1 MLILYAIIVGF
12 IGGAA
17 VSAGAARMYHIPQT
31 QAMGAF
37 RTLGEL
43 NACQGDKIS
52 HFSFGFGFLLNS
64 AAAAVST
71 GALTQ
76 DVLHRVI
83 PNFSAGILLFKNKS
97 VEETLHNPYK
107 MFIVGGFVGAI
118 VMAFLVSLSRLV
130 PTEVALIAKEILT
143 PAANLMIN
151 PVMPIV
157 FLLAALDAGKITG
170 TWAVILGGLAHIIMG
185 NGTPGIILGI
195 LIGQSIQDN
204 KGLNKTTVIMIGIS
218 VILLV
223 SIAYFRGI
231 FSKIGF

>member
-12 IGGAA
+12 LAGAA
-17 VSAGAARMYHIPQT
+17 VSAGAARMYHIPKT

-64 AAAAVST
+64 AASAVAT

-83 PNFSAGILLFKNKS
+83 PNFSAGLLLFKNKS
-97 VEETLHNPYK
+97 IEETLHNPLK
-107 MFIVGGFVGAI
+107 MFFVGGIVGAG
-118 VMAFLVSLSRLV
+118 VMAFLVSLSAII
-130 PTEVALIAKEILT
+130 PTEIATVAREILT

-157 FLLAALDAGKITG
+157 FLLAALDAGKTTG
-170 TWAVILGGLAHIIMG
+170 TWAVVLGGLAHIIMG
-185 NGTPGIILGI
+185 NGTPGVILGI
-195 LIGQSIQDN
+195 LIGQTIQD
-204 KGLNKTTVIMIGIS
+204 KGVNKTAVVMMIIS
-218 VILLV
+218 FILMV
-223 SIAYFRGI
+223 SIAYFRG
-231 FSKIGF
+231 FFAKIGL